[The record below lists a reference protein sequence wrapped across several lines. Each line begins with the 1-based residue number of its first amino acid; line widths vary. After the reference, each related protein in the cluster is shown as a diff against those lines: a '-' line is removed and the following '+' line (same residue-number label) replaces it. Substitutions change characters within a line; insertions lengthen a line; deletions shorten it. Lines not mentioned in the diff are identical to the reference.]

1 MTQLLT
7 RLFMRRERELPA
19 SITHHLGLKKRMDP
33 GSPIRET
40 EFTVFDTELTGLDFR
55 RDSIISIGAV
65 KMMGGRILPAKSFYR
80 LVQPQS
86 PLKSESVVV
95 HGITHS
101 DLEGAEEGALVFEE
115 FIEFIGDTVL
125 VGHFSFIDVRFLNKA
140 LGRFFGCSLQSPVL
154 DTMTIHDWLSENDSG
169 FARHHNGMTL
179 KKDLFSMAGRYGIM
193 VEESHNALL
202 DAYVTAQLFQRFIN
216 FLPGCGIRT
225 LGELLS
231 IGKT

>member
-1 MTQLLT
+1 MTELLT
-7 RLFMRRERELPA
+7 RLFMRTERGLPA
-19 SITHHLGLKKRMDP
+19 PVNHHLGLKKRLDLRGP
-33 GSPIRET
+33 VREA
-40 EFTVFDTELTGLDFR
+40 EFTVFDTELTGLDFK

-65 KMMGGRILPAKSFYR
+65 KMTGGSILPAKSFYR
-80 LVQPQS
+80 LVRPQS

-101 DLEGAEEGALVFEE
+101 DLEGAEEDARVLEE

-125 VGHFSFIDVRFLNKA
+125 VGHFSYIDARFLNKA
-140 LGRFFGCSLQSPVL
+140 LERSFGCHLQSPVL
-154 DTMTIHDWLSENDSG
+154 DTMAIHDWLYENDSG

-179 KKDLFSMAGRYGIM
+179 KKDLYSMARRYGIQ

-216 FLPGCGIRT
+216 FLSGCGIGT

-231 IGKT
+231 VGST